1 MTMPTNSTKCK
12 VVVFKNHAIMAVIFI
27 YLKKKMT
34 SCRNKRISI
43 SNHHTIPTIIDINS
57 NFNVKLYIIFMLCS
71 VSNIV

>member
-27 YLKKKMT
+27 YLKKMT

-43 SNHHTIPTIIDINS
+43 SNHHTIPTIIDIN
-57 NFNVKLYIIFMLCS
+57 YILFLCY
-71 VSNIV
+71 VL